1 MMKIALDA
9 MGGDYAPG
17 VVVEGLTQ
25 ALYDFPDCEF
35 TLVGHLGKLGFYL
48 QKYGIAGHDRLELH
62 HAESVVEMSDPSAI
76 SLRSKKNSSITEC
89 ARLMK
94 AGAVEA
100 LVSPGHTGAL
110 VAATK
115 VLNRTLPGIDRPA
128 LAASL
133 PQRHGRFILI
143 DAGANPDCHPGNLV
157 QFALMGEIYARF
169 MLKKENPTIGLLSVG
184 GEDGKG
190 SSLTKSVFK
199 ALSEMPVNFIGNV
212 ESNSAFEG
220 ACDVLIADGFSGN
233 VMLKTSEGLARLSV
247 NWLKAAIRKNALR
260 ITGALLAKNAFVELK
275 AMGDADELG
284 GAPLLGINGVC
295 IIGHGASS
303 PKAVRNAIRTARDA
317 IRFGMNDRICGRL
330 TECHATTEELEAMFQ
345 AEHRR
350 D

>member
-1 MMKIALDA
+1 MQIAVDA

-17 VVVEGLTQ
+17 VVVEGLTR

-35 TLVGHLGKLGFYL
+35 TLVGHTGKLGLYL
-48 QKYGIAGHDRLELH
+48 QKYGIAGHPNLKLH
-62 HAESVVEMSDPSAI
+62 HAESVVEMSEPSAI
-76 SLRSKKNSSITEC
+76 SLRAKKDSSITEC

-94 AGAVEA
+94 TGAVEA

-133 PQRHGRFILI
+133 PHRHGRFILI
-143 DAGANPDCHPGNLV
+143 DAGANPDCRPGNLI
-157 QFALMGEIYARF
+157 QFALMGEIYARY
-169 MLKKENPTIGLLSVG
+169 MLKKEKPAIGLLSVG

-190 SSLTKSVFK
+190 SSLTKPVFK
-199 ALSEMPVNFIGNV
+199 ALSEMPVNFVGNV
-212 ESNSAFEG
+212 ESNSAYEG

-233 VMLKTSEGLARLSV
+233 VLLKTSEGLAKMAAG
-247 NWLKAAIRKNALR
+247 WLKKAMKRNALR
-260 ITGALLAKNAFVELK
+260 AFGAFLSMNAFKELK
-275 AMGDADELG
+275 ATFDADEIG

-295 IIGHGASS
+295 IIGHGSSS

-317 IRFGMNDRICGRL
+317 ILFKMNERISQRL
-330 TECHATTEELEAMFQ
+330 QECKATTADLEAMF
-345 AEHRR
+345 
-350 D
+350 

>member
-1 MMKIALDA
+1 MKD
-9 MGGDYAPG
+9 G
-17 VVVEGLTQ
+17 
-25 ALYDFPDCEF
+25 
-35 TLVGHLGKLGFYL
+35 
-48 QKYGIAGHDRLELH
+48 
-62 HAESVVEMSDPSAI
+62 S
-76 SLRSKKNSSITEC
+76 
-89 ARLMK
+89 
-94 AGAVEA
+94 VEA

-133 PQRHGRFILI
+133 PHRHGRFILI
-143 DAGANPDCHPGNLV
+143 DAGANPDCKPGNLV

-169 MLKKENPTIGLLSVG
+169 MLKKERPAIGLLSVG

-190 SSLTKSVFK
+190 SSLTKTVFK
-199 ALSEMPVNFIGNV
+199 ALSGMPVNFVGNV

-247 NWLKAAIRKNALR
+247 NWLKSAIRKNALR
-260 ITGALLAKNAFVELK
+260 LTGALLAKNAFVELK
-275 AMGDADELG
+275 SMGDADEIG

-295 IIGHGASS
+295 IIGHGSSS

-317 IRFGMNDRICGRL
+317 IRFRMNERISQRL
-330 TECHATTEELEAMFQ
+330 AECRASVTDLESMF
-345 AEHRR
+345 
-350 D
+350 